1 MQLFIRNLA
10 KRSKRNCSNNLLKT
24 FWHPIFKLRIFSPKR
39 LCLWANR
46 TIWRQIH
53 LLIQEMTILKWK
65 IAAKEMENFIAFRN
79 LKISLISTL
88 KSKIFITILELK
100 IIKILQIQTLSRQE
114 KQDNKVSAEMVV
126 LEACH
131 LYHKTT
137 NKLKAF

>member
-1 MQLFIRNLA
+1 
-10 KRSKRNCSNNLLKT
+10 
-24 FWHPIFKLRIFSPKR
+24 
-39 LCLWANR
+39 
-46 TIWRQIH
+46 
-53 LLIQEMTILKWK
+53 
-65 IAAKEMENFIAFRN
+65 MENFIAFRN

-100 IIKILQIQTLSRQE
+100 IIKILQVQTLSRQE